1 MEKSRFSRLTGVIYV
16 VGALFGLLISV
27 GGLAVLWSTKGTV
40 TRAVNDSVDLASR
53 TLDATRITIGV
64 VSESLEQASTNLEL
78 INEIIVDVASSIEDS
93 NGLLT
98 TTAGLVGNDMVGF
111 VEETQES
118 LATVQT
124 SARLV
129 DDTLRFISGIPIIGG
144 RYRPEVP
151 LQDSVAEV
159 SRSLEPL
166 PESFGKIKREL
177 DVSAANL
184 DVVQREV
191 ERLGEQVEEI
201 DTSLNDAIDVVDRY
215 RLLMVDLRDRFDV
228 FERYLPAT
236 LNTIYLGATAIL
248 IWIFITQL
256 GLLLHGIEMLG

>member
-16 VGALFGLLISV
+16 VGALFGLLISI
-27 GGLAVLWSTKGTV
+27 GGLAVLWSTKSAVTRTV
-40 TRAVNDSVDLASR
+40 TDTVELASR
-53 TLDATRITIGV
+53 TLDATRITIQV
-64 VSESLEQASTNLEL
+64 VSDSLEQASTNLDL
-78 INEIIVDVASSIEDS
+78 IHEIIGDVASSLQDS

-98 TTAGLVGNDMVGF
+98 TTAGLVGNDMVSF
-111 VEETQES
+111 VEETQAS

-129 DDTLRFISGIPIIGG
+129 DDTLRFISGIPFIGG

-159 SRSLEPL
+159 SNSLEPL
-166 PESFGKIKREL
+166 PESFNKIRREL

-191 ERLGEQVEEI
+191 ELLGEQVQEI
-201 DTSLNDAIDVVDRY
+201 DTSLSEAIDVVDRY
-215 RLLMVDLRDRFDV
+215 RLILVDLRDRLDV
-228 FERYLPAT
+228 LERYLPAA
-236 LNTIYLGATAIL
+236 LNTIYLGSTAVL